1 MKRRLWIAACIALLF
16 ASVVAVQAG
25 TPASRPADSVYQLS
39 VPLTDARGK
48 TQDWRALEGKPRI
61 VAMFYTSCP
70 YMCPLI
76 VESGKGVVHALP
88 PAERERVG
96 VVLISLDPARDTPAV
111 LRDTATK
118 RKIDTA
124 HWMLAAPAPGDVRKI
139 AGVLDVRY
147 RQLADGNF
155 NHTSVLILLD
165 PQGRIVART
174 EQMGPKPD
182 AEFLAAVRA
191 QVRAHPAVND

>member
-1 MKRRLWIAACIALLF
+1 MKGAKAMAACVALLV
-16 ASVVAVQAG
+16 ASVGAAAA

-76 VESGKGVVHALP
+76 VESGKAVVHALP
-88 PAERERVG
+88 PVERERVG
-96 VVLISLDPARDTPAV
+96 VVLISLDPAHDTPAV
-111 LRDTATK
+111 LRETATK
-118 RKIDTA
+118 RKIDTTR
-124 HWMLAAPAPGDVRKI
+124 WLLAAPAPSDVRKI

-147 RQLADGNF
+147 RRLADGNF

-165 PQGRIVART
+165 AQGRIVART

-182 AEFLAAVRA
+182 AAFLAAVRA
-191 QVRAHPAVND
+191 QLGAGAR

>member
-1 MKRRLWIAACIALLF
+1 MKRLLAMAAGIAMLF
-16 ASVVAVQAG
+16 ALVGAVQAG
-25 TPASRPADSVYQLS
+25 APAARPADSVYQLS
-39 VPLTDARGK
+39 VPLTDAKGK
-48 TQDWRALEGKPRI
+48 TQDWRTLAGKPRI

-88 PAERERVG
+88 PAERERIG
-96 VVLISLDPARDTPAV
+96 MVLISIDPQRDTPAV
-111 LRDTATK
+111 LRETATK
-118 RKIDTA
+118 RKVDTTQ
-124 HWMLAAPAPGDVRKI
+124 WILAAPAPADVRKI

-147 RQLADGNF
+147 RHLADGNF

-165 PQGRIVART
+165 AQGRIVART

-182 AEFLAAVRA
+182 PEFLAAVRA
-191 QVRAHPAVND
+191 QLAAGTR

>member
-1 MKRRLWIAACIALLF
+1 
-16 ASVVAVQAG
+16 
-25 TPASRPADSVYQLS
+25 
-39 VPLTDARGK
+39 
-48 TQDWRALEGKPRI
+48 
-61 VAMFYTSCP
+61 MFYTSCP

-88 PAERERVG
+88 PVERERIG

-111 LRDTATK
+111 LRDTAIK
-118 RKIDTA
+118 RKIDAT
-124 HWMLAAPAPGDVRKI
+124 HWLLAAPAPSDVRKI

-147 RQLADGNF
+147 RKLADGNF

-182 AEFLAAVRA
+182 AAFLSAVRA
-191 QVRAHPAVND
+191 QLAR

>member
-1 MKRRLWIAACIALLF
+1 MKWLRSMTACLALLV
-16 ASVVAVQAG
+16 ASSGAAETG
-25 TPASRPADSVYQLS
+25 KTGSRPADSVYQLS
-39 VPLTDARGK
+39 MPLTDARGK

-76 VESGKGVVHALP
+76 VESAKAVEHALP
-88 PAERERVG
+88 PAQRGRVG

-111 LRDTATK
+111 LRETATK
-118 RKIDTA
+118 RKIDATR
-124 HWMLAAPAPGDVRKI
+124 WLLAAPAPADVRKI

-147 RQLADGNF
+147 RRLADGNF

-165 PQGRIVART
+165 ARGRIVART
-174 EQMGPKPD
+174 EQIGPKPD
-182 AEFLAAVRA
+182 ADFVSAVRA
-191 QVRAHPAVND
+191 QL

>member
-1 MKRRLWIAACIALLF
+1 MKGVKAMAACVALLV
-16 ASVVAVQAG
+16 ASVGAIAG
-25 TPASRPADSVYQLS
+25 APASRPADSVYQLS
-39 VPLTDARGK
+39 VPLTDARGH
-48 TQDWRALEGKPRI
+48 TQDWRALAGKPRI

-76 VESGKGVVHALP
+76 VESGKAVVHSLP
-88 PAERERVG
+88 PAERDRVG

-111 LRDTATK
+111 LRGTATK
-118 RKIDTA
+118 RKIDTT
-124 HWMLAAPAPGDVRKI
+124 HWLLAVPAPSDVRKI

-155 NHTSVLILLD
+155 NHTSALILLD

-174 EQMGPKPD
+174 EQMGVKPD
-182 AEFLAAVRA
+182 ADFVSAVRA
-191 QVRAHPAVND
+191 QLAR